1 MNLLPLSF
9 IKKRWFS
16 ALENLEFGTLDF
28 TDPNGVTQ
36 RYVGKREGPTASFV
50 MKEWNVLIRLI
61 ARGDIGLGE
70 DYIEGRWETDSIERL
85 IALFLLNIQHLE
97 KFAHGNAF
105 NRSIFS
111 IYNYILRRNS
121 RRGSRSNIKSHYDVG
136 NDFYQL
142 WLDETMTYS
151 SALYDHATTLAEAQ
165 HNKYRRILDKAPTTK
180 ADILE
185 IGCGW
190 GGFAEEAARA
200 GHQPTGITV
209 SPSQHRFASERL
221 QKNADI
227 RLQDYRD
234 TRGVFDMI
242 VSIEMFEAV
251 GRRYWSNYFDSIR
264 KNLKRGGSAV
274 IQTITVRDDHF
285 EDYCKRS
292 DFIRHY
298 VFPGGMLPSI
308 TSFCAEAEKAGLAT
322 REVFAFGQDY
332 ARTLREWLVRF
343 DAKREQI
350 LAMGYSESFIRNWR
364 FYLGMCAAAFS
375 VGRTNVVQV
384 ELRHA

>member
-9 IKKRWFS
+9 IKKHWFA
-16 ALENLEFGTLDF
+16 ALEKLEFGTLDF
-28 TDPNGVTQ
+28 TDPYGVTH
-36 RYVGKREGPTASFV
+36 RYVGKQEGPAATFI
-50 MKEWNVLIRLI
+50 MKEWSVLVRLI

-70 DYIEGRWETDSIERL
+70 DYIEGRWDTDSIEHL
-85 IALFLLNIQHLE
+85 ISLFLLNIQHLE
-97 KFAHGNAF
+97 KFAHGNMF
-105 NRSIFS
+105 NRAIFGL
-111 IYNYILRRNS
+111 YNYILRRNS

-151 SALYDHATTLAEAQ
+151 SALYDNAATLADAQ
-165 HNKYRRILDKAPTTK
+165 RNKYRRILSKAGQDK

-200 GHQPTGITV
+200 GHHATGITV
-209 SPSQHRFASERL
+209 SPSQHRFATARL
-221 QKNADI
+221 EKKADI

-251 GRRYWSNYFDSIR
+251 GRRYWPNYFDSIR
-264 KNLKRGGSAV
+264 KNLKRGGCAV

-285 EDYCKRS
+285 EDYCNRS

-308 TSFCAEAEKAGLAT
+308 SSFCAEAEKAGLAT
-322 REVFAFGQDY
+322 REIFAFGQDY
-332 ARTLREWLVRF
+332 ARTLREWLIRF
-343 DAKREQI
+343 DAKRELI
-350 LAMGYSESFIRNWR
+350 LSMGYSEGFIRNWR